1 MIYIYDAR
9 YNLKTPTTWE
19 KLEGIVGTK
28 KATLMTVKS
37 KKCKLPRLEYCYVI
51 DDNTSKQQLRIWYEN
66 VKFENETWKDIDETY
81 KISNYGR
88 FKIMTYKKHPEGK
101 FMLPYPKYRRKSTQ
115 LYVKIHKQEIAVHK
129 LVAEYFVE
137 NPNYYSCINHKN
149 GIQHDNYHCNLEY
162 CSRAKMSSIVA
173 KVRYKDKSS
182 IVAIDADT
190 GKIIDYFKSS
200 RDAASKLYTNR
211 QSVLDSLNGKIKK
224 TYCGYVFKYEEEVI

>member
-19 KLEGIVGTK
+19 KLEGITGTK
-28 KATLMTVKS
+28 KATLATVKC
-37 KKCKLPRLEYCYVI
+37 KKCKLARLDNCYII
-51 DDNTSKQQLRIWYEN
+51 DDKISKQQLRSWYEK

-88 FKIMTYKKHPEGK
+88 FKKIYKKHPEGK
-101 FMLPYPKYRRKSTQ
+101 LMLPYPKYQRKSTQ

-137 NPNYYSCINHKN
+137 NPNFHRCINHKN

-173 KVRYKDKSS
+173 KVRYKDKES
-182 IVAIDADT
+182 IVAIDYET
-190 GKIIDYFKSS
+190 GEIIDYFKNS
-200 RDAASKLYTNR
+200 REAANSLYTNR
-211 QSVLDSLNGKIKK
+211 QSVLDSLHGKIKK
-224 TYCGYVFKYEEEVI
+224 TYCGYVFKYEEDVI